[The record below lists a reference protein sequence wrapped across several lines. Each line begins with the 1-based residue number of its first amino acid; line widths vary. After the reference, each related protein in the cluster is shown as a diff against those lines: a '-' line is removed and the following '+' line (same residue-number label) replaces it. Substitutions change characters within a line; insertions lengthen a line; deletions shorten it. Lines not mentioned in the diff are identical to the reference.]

1 MVTFRWIGLEEGP
14 RCLVATCPIVEQ
26 DPKTMHFVDWDELAT
41 FKTQKRFNEHLSA
54 RWLLEVALNEWGLVD
69 ITHLVVSRTNER
81 APFLEPIQGLWIQ
94 PTLPSISISHSQNLA
109 CVALIEQGWA
119 VGIDAEPFSRPPA
132 PAVYDMMAKGL
143 ELDRLRNGELDA
155 LWAWTS
161 KEAIQKAARQ
171 GMHLNPREI
180 ILPFEDNENEIS
192 IGDSIFQLNNLSI
205 DDYQITL
212 AWGND
217 VHPIRGPEDD
227 LLDATL
233 EAMSNGENWTVG
245 CSTIRKNA

>member
-26 DPKTMHFVDWDELAT
+26 DPTTLHFVDWDELAT
-41 FKTQKRFNEHLSA
+41 FKTQKRSNEHLSA

-109 CVALIEQGWA
+109 CVALVEQGWA
-119 VGIDAEPFSRPPA
+119 VGIDAEPRSRPPT
-132 PAVYDMMAKGL
+132 PSVYDMMAKGEEL
-143 ELDRLRNGELDA
+143 ERLRSGELDA

-180 ILPFEDNENEIS
+180 ILPLEDNANEIS

-212 AWGND
+212 AWGKD

-227 LLDATL
+227 LLDATR
-233 EAMSNGENWTVG
+233 EAMSTGENWTVG

>member
-1 MVTFRWIGLEEGP
+1 MVTFRWIDLKEGP

-26 DPKTMHFVDWDELAT
+26 DPTTIHFVDWDELAT
-41 FKTQKRFNEHLSA
+41 FKTQKRSNEHLSA
-54 RWLLEVALNEWGLVD
+54 RWLLEVALKEWGLVD
-69 ITHLVVSRTNER
+69 ISHLVVSRTNER
-81 APFLEPIQGLWIQ
+81 APYLQAIQGLWIQ
-94 PTLPSISISHSQNLA
+94 STLPSISISHSQTLA
-109 CVALIEQGWA
+109 CVALIEQGWT

-132 PAVYDMMAKGL
+132 PAVYDMMAKGE

-180 ILPFEDNENEIS
+180 ILPRENSKNEIS
-192 IGDSIFQLNNLSI
+192 IEDSIFQLENSSNE
-205 DDYQITL
+205 DYQITL
-212 AWGND
+212 AWGKD
-217 VHPIRGPEDD
+217 IHPIRGPEDD
-227 LLDATL
+227 LLDATRV
-233 EAMSNGENWTVG
+233 AMESGENWTVG

>member
-26 DPKTMHFVDWDELAT
+26 DPTTIHFVDWDELAT
-41 FKTQKRFNEHLSA
+41 FKTQKRSNEHLSA
-54 RWLLEVALNEWGLVD
+54 RWLLEVALNEWGPVD

-119 VGIDAEPFSRPPA
+119 VGIDAEPHSRPPT
-132 PAVYDMMAKGL
+132 PSVYDMMAKGEEL
-143 ELDRLRNGELDA
+143 ERLRSGELDA

-180 ILPFEDNENEIS
+180 ILPLEDNENEIS
-192 IGDSIFQLNNLSI
+192 IGNSIFQLNNLSI

-212 AWGND
+212 AWGKD

-227 LLDATL
+227 LLDATR
-233 EAMSNGENWTVG
+233 EAMSTGENWTVG

>member
-1 MVTFRWIGLEEGP
+1 MVTFRWIGLGEGP

-26 DPKTMHFVDWDELAT
+26 DPTTLHFVDWDELAT
-41 FKTQKRFNEHLSA
+41 FKTQKRSNEHLSA

-119 VGIDAEPFSRPPA
+119 VGIDAEPHSRPPT
-132 PAVYDMMAKGL
+132 PSVYDMMAKGEEL
-143 ELDRLRNGELDA
+143 ERLRSGELDA

-180 ILPFEDNENEIS
+180 ILPLEDNGNEIS

-212 AWGND
+212 AWGKD
-217 VHPIRGPEDD
+217 AHPIRGPEDD
-227 LLDATL
+227 LLDATR
-233 EAMSNGENWTVG
+233 EAMSTGENWTVG